1 MPIAPRQLLI
11 TGGSVVNVFSGE
23 IYPADVLC
31 AGGRIADLQP
41 AGRLPQPC
49 DCATV
54 DARGRFVLPGLIN
67 AHLHIESSMVTP
79 AEYAKAVVPR
89 GTLTLV
95 ADPHEIANVEGVG
108 GIRRMV
114 ASAERAIADIY
125 YVAPSCVPATHLET
139 AGGELGP
146 AEVSGLLAEPYIL
159 GLGEVMNYPGVL
171 AGDPD
176 VLAKMAAA
184 RRAGKP
190 IDGHA
195 PGLAG
200 RDLARYVLAGVTSE
214 HEATS
219 LAEAREKWR
228 LGLWLMIR
236 QGSAARNLADLLPL
250 AIESGG
256 ERMMLVTDDR
266 HPDDLVAAGE
276 LDDVLRQAVAGGLP
290 PVAAIRM
297 ATWNPALYFHLDD
310 RGAVLPGKLADLW
323 IVEDLREFRTAA
335 VIKRGEIVWSDGQW
349 TAGLPGPAATDAGD
363 TAGSVHLPADLGT
376 RLAMPARQGTARVIG
391 IVPGQITTEH
401 RRWEVAVGA
410 DGTVSSRDGEVC
422 RLAVIERH
430 GRNGNVGI
438 GFVSGLGL
446 GAAPA
451 RAVAIGATVAHDSHN
466 LVIAGTSE
474 AAMRQVAEALAKA
487 GGGFAVVADGT
498 LTGLLALPVAGLMAD
513 RAVEAVA
520 AGTALVNQAA
530 RAAGAV
536 GESPLMTLSFL
547 ALPVIPALKLTDRGL
562 VDVARFEHVPLWIE
576 QGKGD

>member
-1 MPIAPRQLLI
+1 MPIAPSQLLI

-23 IYPADVLC
+23 IYLADVLC
-31 AGGRIADLQP
+31 AGGRIIDLQP
-41 AGRLPQPC
+41 PGRLPRPRNSV
-49 DCATV
+49 TV
-54 DARGRFVLPGLIN
+54 DARGKFVLPGLIN

-79 AEYAKAVVPR
+79 VEYAKAVVPH
-89 GTLTLV
+89 GTLTLI
-95 ADPHEIANVEGVG
+95 ADPHEIANVRGVD
-108 GIRRMV
+108 GIRQMV
-114 ASAERAIADIY
+114 TSAEKAIADIF
-125 YVAPSCVPATHLET
+125 YVAPSCVPATPLET

-195 PGLAG
+195 PGLTG
-200 RDLARYVLAGVTSE
+200 QDLARYVLAGVTSE

-236 QGSAARNLADLLPL
+236 QGSAARNLTALLPL
-250 AIESGG
+250 AIEAGG

-266 HPDDLVAAGE
+266 HPDDLVLAGE
-276 LDDVLRQAVAGGLP
+276 LDDVLRQAVAGGLS
-290 PVAAIRM
+290 PVAAVRM
-297 ATWNPALYFHLDD
+297 ATWNPAQYFNLGD

-323 IVEDLREFRTAA
+323 IVEDLQTFRTAA
-335 VIKRGEIVWSDGQW
+335 VIKRGETVWADGEW
-349 TAGLPGPAATDAGD
+349 AGGLPGSAPTEAEDAAD
-363 TAGSVHLPADLGT
+363 SVHLPPDLAA
-376 RLAMPARQGTARVIG
+376 RLAVPARQGVARVIG
-391 IVPGQITTEH
+391 VVPGQITTEH
-401 RRWEVAVGA
+401 LHWPVIARA
-410 DGTVSSRDGEVC
+410 DGTISSPAGEVC
-422 RLAVIERH
+422 WLAVIERH

-438 GFVSGLGL
+438 GVVHGLGL
-446 GAAPA
+446 GVAPA

-466 LVIAGTSE
+466 LVVAGTSA
-474 AAMRQVAEALAKA
+474 AAMRLVAEALARA
-487 GGGFAVVADGT
+487 GGGFAVAADGV
-498 LTGLLALPVAGLMAD
+498 LTGLLALPVAGLMAG
-513 RAVEAVA
+513 RAVKVVA
-520 AGTALVNQAA
+520 ASTAEVNAAA

-536 GESPLMTLSFL
+536 GGSPLMTLSFL

-576 QGKGD
+576 